1 MIPGHRA
8 ERPGGQWSHFPRC
21 KTSHT
26 NKREARYHAR
36 GSFSHTWS
44 IFSEFFTFQ
53 NFENETKTEP
63 SKPEKR
69 PSYFSV
75 FTVGQQGSTS
85 NKTTHRPSPGRML
98 TFPLSSARK
107 KLFLPS
113 FCSISMTLIWFCTLE
128 SITPRR
134 TDTIVV
140 VLLLHSGRNSRRWG
154 RFQAR
159 IRRQPPRRN
168 AKPRVYATTTRLPAP
183 IATALGI
190 LLLLRCGDVRSERRR
205 SIGPR
210 SPRLALLRRRKLG
223 KGKAS
228 SHLIRPPRGECE
240 EATSRAAQM
249 SPEAYTRQKEQT
261 PRKPRPWR
269 PACKR
274 HTRELQIPKL
284 GMAISGHG
292 RHHRSSSGT
301 KLAPSPA
308 TFFFFV
314 FFSLVSS
321 RSLPRAPCNARPRRI
336 SDERKRNYRFP
347 RPLVI
352 TGFVQDGDERPSWR
366 CFADNLNERIP
377 GFSSIVL

>member
-1 MIPGHRA
+1 
-8 ERPGGQWSHFPRC
+8 
-21 KTSHT
+21 
-26 NKREARYHAR
+26 
-36 GSFSHTWS
+36 
-44 IFSEFFTFQ
+44 
-53 NFENETKTEP
+53 
-63 SKPEKR
+63 
-69 PSYFSV
+69 
-75 FTVGQQGSTS
+75 
-85 NKTTHRPSPGRML
+85 
-98 TFPLSSARK
+98 
-107 KLFLPS
+107 
-113 FCSISMTLIWFCTLE
+113 MTLIWFCTLE

-134 TDTIVV
+134 SDTIV
-140 VLLLHSGRNSRRWG
+140 VLLLHSRRNSRRWG

-183 IATALGI
+183 IATATGI
-190 LLLLRCGDVRSERRR
+190 LLLLCCGDLRSERRR

-210 SPRLALLRRRKLG
+210 PPRLALLRRRKLG

-240 EATSRAAQM
+240 EATSRAAQL

-269 PACKR
+269 PTCKR

-284 GMAISGHG
+284 GMTISGHS
-292 RHHRSSSGT
+292 RHHRSSSDT

-314 FFSLVSS
+314 FFSIASS
-321 RSLPRAPCNARPRRI
+321 RSLPRAPCNARLRRI
-336 SDERKRNYRFP
+336 SDERTRNYRFP
-347 RPLVI
+347 RPSVI
-352 TGFVQDGDERPSWR
+352 MGFVQDGDERSSWR

-377 GFSSIVL
+377 GFSYIVL

>member
-1 MIPGHRA
+1 MVTFFQMR
-8 ERPGGQWSHFPRC
+8 
-21 KTSHT
+21 TSHT
-26 NKREARYHAR
+26 NKREARYPTR

-44 IFSEFFTFQ
+44 IFSEFFTVQ
-53 NFENETKTEP
+53 NCENETKPET

-69 PSYFSV
+69 QSYFSV

-98 TFPLSSARK
+98 TFPLSSGSK
-107 KLFLPS
+107 KLFPPS
-113 FCSISMTLIWFCTLE
+113 FCSISMTLICFCTLE

-134 TDTIVV
+134 SDTI
-140 VLLLHSGRNSRRWG
+140 VLLLHSRRNSRRWG
-154 RFQAR
+154 RFQTGV
-159 IRRQPPRRN
+159 RRQPPRRN
-168 AKPRVYATTTRLPAP
+168 AKPRVYRTNTRLPAP
-183 IATALGI
+183 IATAIGI

-210 SPRLALLRRRKLG
+210 PPRLALLRRRKLG

-240 EATSRAAQM
+240 EATSRATQM

-284 GMAISGHG
+284 GMTISGHG
-292 RHHRSSSGT
+292 RHHRSSSCT

-308 TFFFFV
+308 TFFFV

-321 RSLPRAPCNARPRRI
+321 RSLPRVPCNARPRRI
-336 SDERKRNYRFP
+336 SDERTRNYRFP

-352 TGFVQDGDERPSWR
+352 TGFVQDGDERPS
-366 CFADNLNERIP
+366 
-377 GFSSIVL
+377 